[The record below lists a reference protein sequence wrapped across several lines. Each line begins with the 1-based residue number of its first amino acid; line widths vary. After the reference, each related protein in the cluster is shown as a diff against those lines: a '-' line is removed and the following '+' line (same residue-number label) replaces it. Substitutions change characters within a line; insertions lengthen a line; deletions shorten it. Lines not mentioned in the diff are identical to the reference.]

1 MDLPIR
7 TLRQKVAS
15 INRRLYFERRE
26 RIALMTW
33 QTRQLATFTAMG
45 YWVEGNNPAVPA
57 AQSLAFDKI
66 EEAELEEAEAFRA
79 NAPFDPENPPEP
91 KVNNGSFERFLGSM
105 GNPSRWAGR

>member
-7 TLRQKVAS
+7 TLRQKVAA
-15 INRRLYFERRE
+15 INRRLYFDRRE

-45 YWVEGNNPAVPA
+45 YWTDGKNPAISE

-66 EEAELEEAEAFRA
+66 EKAELKEAETFQNDE
-79 NAPFDPENPPEP
+79 PFDPENPPEANVSP
-91 KVNNGSFERFLGSM
+91 GSFERFLGSM